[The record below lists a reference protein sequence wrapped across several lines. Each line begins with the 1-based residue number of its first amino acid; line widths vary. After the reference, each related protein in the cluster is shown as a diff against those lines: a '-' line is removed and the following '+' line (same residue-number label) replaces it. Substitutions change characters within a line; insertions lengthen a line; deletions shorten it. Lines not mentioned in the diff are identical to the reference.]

1 MKVETHFLLI
11 FFVLSLYIVILYFI
25 YNCNDYIKVFN
36 TNDTRVDNRPI
47 WKCLDENDKTS
58 RLTNIYNTEKHLESM
73 GILDK
78 WSFTHITHGLFIF
91 AVLLYLNGGTR
102 NITLV
107 YLTLF
112 IEIIWEILENTPYI
126 INSYRRSRS
135 IYKEYIGD
143 SIANIISDTIFCL
156 FGIIIAWYL
165 PINSI
170 LILTV
175 IIEFVS
181 YLIIDDNVII
191 NVYSLL
197 LETLKKFK
205 NLFVINK

>member
-11 FFVLSLYIVILYFI
+11 FIILILSIVILYFI
-25 YNCNDYIKVFN
+25 SNCNDYIKVFN

-107 YLTLF
+107 YLTLLV
-112 IEIIWEILENTPYI
+112 EIAWEILENTPYI

-143 SIANIISDTIFCL
+143 SIANIISDIIFCL

-175 IIEFVS
+175 IVEIVS